1 MNTIQ
6 LKTEIPGPKS
16 RAVLTRRQNAIP
28 NGLARATDVVVEKA
42 QGAVVH
48 DIDGNTLIDMAGGIG
63 MLNAGHCPPQVV
75 DAIQKQAE
83 AYLHTCALVA
93 TYEPYVELCERLN
106 ALTPG
111 TFPKKTLLSN
121 SGAEAVE
128 NAVKL
133 ARVYTGKQAI
143 IVFEGAYHGRTYL
156 TMSLTSKYGLFKKGF
171 GPFAPEIY
179 RLPHPNIY
187 RRPEGMSESAYITH
201 CCNQL
206 DNALISHVDPSAI
219 AAILIEPI
227 QGEAGFI
234 PMPTPFLQKI
244 RDLCT
249 QHNIV
254 MIADEVQSGFGRTGK
269 MFAIEH
275 YDIVPDVI
283 TMAKSLG
290 SGLPISA
297 ITGRAEILDAAHPGG
312 LGGTYSGS
320 PIACVAALATLD
332 QITQP
337 HFLERANEIGAI
349 MANEMKNWQSQ
360 YPIIGDTRGVGAMQ
374 LLEFVLNRKAKTPAV
389 DQTLQIVKHATANG
403 LLLIRAGLY
412 SNCIRLL
419 PPLVITEEQCQEAL
433 TILRQAIA
441 HVQHTL
447 Q

>member
-1 MNTIQ
+1 MNTIH

-16 RAVLTRRQNAIP
+16 QAILARRQTAVP
-28 NGLARATDVVVEKA
+28 TGLARATDVVVKSAE
-42 QGAVVH
+42 GAVVH

-63 MLNAGHCPPQVV
+63 MLNAGHCPPTVV
-75 DAIQKQAE
+75 EAIQQQAA
-83 AYLHTCALVA
+83 AYIHTCALVA
-93 TYEPYVELCERLN
+93 TYEPYIELCERLN
-106 ALTPG
+106 AMTPG
-111 TFPKKTLLSN
+111 TFAKKTLLSN

-133 ARVYTGKQAI
+133 SRAYTGKPAI
-143 IVFEGAYHGRTYL
+143 VVFEGAYHGRTYL

-179 RLPHPNIY
+179 RLPHPYPY
-187 RRPEGMSESAYITH
+187 RRPSEMSEKAYIAH
-201 CCNQL
+201 CCDQL
-206 DNALISHVDPSAI
+206 EKALISQVDPSAI

-234 PMPTPFLQKI
+234 PMPTAFLQKI
-244 RDLCT
+244 RDICT

-269 MFAIEH
+269 LFAIEH
-275 YDIVPDVI
+275 DNIVPDLI
-283 TMAKSLG
+283 TTAKSLG

-297 ITGRAEILDAAHPGG
+297 VTGRAEILDAAHPGG

-332 QITQP
+332 QINQP
-337 HFLERANEIGAI
+337 AFLKRANEIGDLI
-349 MANEMKNWQSQ
+349 ANEIGSWRKK
-360 YPIIGDTRGVGAMQ
+360 YPLIGDTRGVGAMQ
-374 LLEFVLNRKAKTPAV
+374 LIEFVLDPNTKTPAV

-419 PPLVITEEQCQEAL
+419 PPLVITNEQCLEAL
-433 TILRQAIA
+433 YILRKAIE
-441 HVQHTL
+441 HVQNTP
-447 Q
+447 

>member
-6 LKTEIPGPKS
+6 LKTQIPGPKS
-16 RAVLTRRQNAIP
+16 QAILARRQTAVP
-28 NGLARATDVVVEKA
+28 TGLARATDVVVQSA
-42 QGAVVH
+42 QGAIVH

-63 MLNAGHCPPQVV
+63 MLNAGHCPPAVV
-75 DAIQKQAE
+75 DAIQKQA
-83 AYLHTCALVA
+83 ASYIHTCALVA
-93 TYEPYVELCERLN
+93 TYEPYIELCERLN

-111 TFPKKTLLSN
+111 TFDKKTLLSN

-133 ARVYTGKQAI
+133 SRTYTGRHAI

-179 RLPHPNIY
+179 RLPHPYLY
-187 RRPEGMSESAYITH
+187 RRPPEMSETAYITH

-206 DNALISHVDPSAI
+206 EKALISQVDPSAI

-234 PMPTPFLQKI
+234 PMPAPFLQKI
-244 RDLCT
+244 RDICT

-269 MFAIEH
+269 LFAIEH
-275 YDIVPDVI
+275 YNIVPDLI
-283 TMAKSLG
+283 TTAKSLG

-297 ITGRAEILDAAHPGG
+297 VTGKAEILDSAHPGG

-320 PIACVAALATLD
+320 PIACVAALATLN

-337 HFLERANEIGAI
+337 AFLKRANEVGDLIATEI
-349 MANEMKNWQSQ
+349 NSWRTQ
-360 YPIIGDTRGVGAMQ
+360 YPLIGDTRGVGAMQ
-374 LLEFVLNRKAKTPAV
+374 LIEFVLDPKTKTPAV
-389 DQTLQIVKHATANG
+389 EQTLQIVRHATANG

-419 PPLVITEEQCQEAL
+419 PPLTITDEQCTEAL
-433 TILRQAIA
+433 TILRQAIE
-441 HVQHTL
+441 HIQSNL
-447 Q
+447 

>member
-1 MNTIQ
+1 VNTIH
-6 LKTEIPGPKS
+6 LKTKIPGPKS
-16 RAVLTRRQNAIP
+16 QAILARRQTAVP
-28 NGLARATDVVVEKA
+28 TGLARATDVVVKSAE
-42 QGAVVH
+42 GAVVH

-63 MLNAGHCPPQVV
+63 MLNAGHCPPTVV
-75 DAIQKQAE
+75 EAIQQQAA
-83 AYLHTCALVA
+83 AYIHTCALVA
-93 TYEPYVELCERLN
+93 TYEPYIELCERLN
-106 ALTPG
+106 AMTPG
-111 TFPKKTLLSN
+111 TFAKKTLLSN

-133 ARVYTGKQAI
+133 SRAYTGKPAI
-143 IVFEGAYHGRTYL
+143 VVFEGAYHGRTYL

-179 RLPHPNIY
+179 RLPHPYPY
-187 RRPEGMSESAYITH
+187 RRPSEMSEKAYIAH
-201 CCNQL
+201 CCDQL
-206 DNALISHVDPSAI
+206 EKALISQVDPSAI

-234 PMPTPFLQKI
+234 PMPTAFLQKI
-244 RDLCT
+244 RDICT

-269 MFAIEH
+269 LFAIEH
-275 YDIVPDVI
+275 DNIVPDLI
-283 TMAKSLG
+283 TTAKSLG

-297 ITGRAEILDAAHPGG
+297 VTGRAEILDTAHPGG

-332 QITQP
+332 QINQP
-337 HFLERANEIGAI
+337 AFLKRANEIGDLI
-349 MANEMKNWQSQ
+349 ANEIGSWRKK
-360 YPIIGDTRGVGAMQ
+360 YPLIGDTRGVGAMQ
-374 LLEFVLNRKAKTPAV
+374 LIEFVLDPNTKTPAV

-419 PPLVITEEQCQEAL
+419 PPLVITNEQCLEAL
-433 TILRQAIA
+433 YILRKAIE
-441 HVQHTL
+441 HVQNTP
-447 Q
+447 

>member
-1 MNTIQ
+1 VNTIH
-6 LKTEIPGPKS
+6 LKTKIPGPKS
-16 RAVLTRRQNAIP
+16 QAILARRQTAVP
-28 NGLARATDVVVEKA
+28 TGLARATDVVVKSAE
-42 QGAVVH
+42 GAVVH

-63 MLNAGHCPPQVV
+63 MLNAGHCPPTVV
-75 DAIQKQAE
+75 EAIQQQAA
-83 AYLHTCALVA
+83 AYIHTCALVA
-93 TYEPYVELCERLN
+93 TYEPYIELCERLN
-106 ALTPG
+106 AMTPG
-111 TFPKKTLLSN
+111 TFAKKTLLSN

-133 ARVYTGKQAI
+133 SRAYTGKPAI
-143 IVFEGAYHGRTYL
+143 VVFEGAYHGRTYL

-179 RLPHPNIY
+179 RLPHPYPY
-187 RRPEGMSESAYITH
+187 RRPSEMSEKAYIAH
-201 CCNQL
+201 CCDQL
-206 DNALISHVDPSAI
+206 EKALISQVDPSAI

-234 PMPTPFLQKI
+234 PMPTAFLQKI
-244 RDLCT
+244 RDICT

-269 MFAIEH
+269 LFAIEH
-275 YDIVPDVI
+275 DNIVPDLI
-283 TMAKSLG
+283 TTAKSLG

-297 ITGRAEILDAAHPGG
+297 VTGRAEILDAAHPGG

-332 QITQP
+332 QINQP
-337 HFLERANEIGAI
+337 AFLKRANEIGDLI
-349 MANEMKNWQSQ
+349 ANEIGSWRKK
-360 YPIIGDTRGVGAMQ
+360 YPLIGDTRGVGAMQ
-374 LLEFVLNRKAKTPAV
+374 LIEFVLDPNTKTPAV

-419 PPLVITEEQCQEAL
+419 PPLVITNEQCLEAL
-433 TILRQAIA
+433 YILRKAIE
-441 HVQHTL
+441 HVQNTP
-447 Q
+447 

>member
-1 MNTIQ
+1 VNTIH

-16 RAVLTRRQNAIP
+16 QAILARRQTAVP
-28 NGLARATDVVVEKA
+28 TGLARATDVVVKSAE
-42 QGAVVH
+42 GAVVH

-63 MLNAGHCPPQVV
+63 MLNAGHCPPTVV
-75 DAIQKQAE
+75 EAIQQQAA
-83 AYLHTCALVA
+83 AYIHTCALVA
-93 TYEPYVELCERLN
+93 TYEPYIELCERLN
-106 ALTPG
+106 AMTPG
-111 TFPKKTLLSN
+111 TFAKKTLLSN

-128 NAVKL
+128 NAVKFSR
-133 ARVYTGKQAI
+133 AYTGKPAI
-143 IVFEGAYHGRTYL
+143 VVFEGAYHGRTYL

-179 RLPHPNIY
+179 RLPHPYPY
-187 RRPEGMSESAYITH
+187 RRPSEMSEKAYIAH
-201 CCNQL
+201 CCDQL
-206 DNALISHVDPSAI
+206 EKALISQVDPSAI

-234 PMPTPFLQKI
+234 PMPTAFLQKI
-244 RDLCT
+244 RDICT

-269 MFAIEH
+269 LFAIEH
-275 YDIVPDVI
+275 DNIVPDLI
-283 TMAKSLG
+283 TTAKSLG

-297 ITGRAEILDAAHPGG
+297 VTGRAEILDAAHPGG

-332 QITQP
+332 QINQP
-337 HFLERANEIGAI
+337 AFLKRANEIGDLI
-349 MANEMKNWQSQ
+349 ANEIGSWRKK
-360 YPIIGDTRGVGAMQ
+360 YPLIGDTRGVGAMQ
-374 LLEFVLNRKAKTPAV
+374 LIEFVLDPNTKTPAV

-419 PPLVITEEQCQEAL
+419 PPLVITNEQCLEAL
-433 TILRQAIA
+433 YILRKAIE
-441 HVQHTL
+441 HVQNTP
-447 Q
+447 

>member
-16 RAVLTRRQNAIP
+16 RAVLARRQSATP

-42 QGAVVH
+42 QGAIVH

-187 RRPEGMSESAYITH
+187 RCPEGMSESAYITH

-206 DNALISHVDPSAI
+206 ENALISHVDPSAI

-234 PMPTPFLQKI
+234 PMPAPFLQKI

-254 MIADEVQSGFGRTGK
+254 MITDEVQSGFGRTGK

-275 YDIVPDVI
+275 YDILPDLI

-297 ITGRAEILDAAHPGG
+297 VTGRAEILDAAHPGG

-337 HFLERANEIGAI
+337 QFLNRANEIGTF
-349 MANEMKNWQSQ
+349 MANEMRNWQSQ

-374 LLEFVLNRKAKTPAV
+374 LLEFVLDQTEKTPAV

-419 PPLVITEEQCQEAL
+419 PPLVITDEQCQEAL
-433 TILRQAIA
+433 TVLRQAIE
-441 HVQHTL
+441 HIQNTL
-447 Q
+447 K